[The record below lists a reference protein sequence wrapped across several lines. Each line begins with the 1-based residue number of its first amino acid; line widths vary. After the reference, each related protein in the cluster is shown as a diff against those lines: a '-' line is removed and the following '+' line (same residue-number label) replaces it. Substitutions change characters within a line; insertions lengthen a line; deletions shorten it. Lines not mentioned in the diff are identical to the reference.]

1 MNDSHSEDPKIIVD
15 DDWKAQVEQEKAT
28 AKQQTESAPESDSD
42 AGIPPASFPILISTL
57 ASQALSG
64 LGAIPDPIENK
75 PVIRLELAKHMIDTL
90 GVLEE
95 KTKGNLSSEEAQ
107 MLTSTLHQLRMAYL
121 SIQQEISAGQTSEQA
136 SDPPQSQIELP

>member
-1 MNDSHSEDPKIIVD
+1 MTDSHSDDPKIIVD
-15 DDWKAQVEQEKAT
+15 DDWKSQVEQEKVQAN
-28 AKQQTESAPESDSD
+28 QQAEAEPDPAPGD
-42 AGIPPASFPILISTL
+42 GIPPASFPILISTL

-75 PVIRLELAKHMIDTL
+75 PVIRLDLAKHMIDTL

-95 KTKGNLSSEEAQ
+95 KTKGNLTPEEDQ

-121 SIQQEISAGQTSEQA
+121 SIQQDAAAAAGEANEPS
-136 SDPPQSQIELP
+136 QSQIELP